1 MLFITLFLYLA
12 ATAGYI
18 SYLITL
24 KKPISLLSTSVLIV
38 SFILHA
44 AEITLRYPKLGHPPF
59 IGIETLSFLA
69 WAIVGIY
76 LLVEWRYK
84 VYVLG
89 SIVSPIAFILLLLT
103 VVVPEGEIHVPPYLR
118 SVWFPLHV
126 GFAFLGNAIFS
137 LACAAGIMYI
147 IQERQVKGHRL
158 GGTYK
163 RLPSLDVLD
172 DINEMC
178 LFIGFPLMT
187 FGIITGF
194 IWSKSA
200 WGTFWNTSPR
210 VVFSLITWLLY
221 ATLLTGRIT
230 VGWRGRRAAVYAI
243 TGFSIMIMTYFAIN
257 IIWGGHAFKSGL

>member
-1 MLFITLFLYLA
+1 MLFYITLFLYLA

-24 KKPISLLSTSVLIV
+24 KKPISLISTSILIA

-44 AEITLRYPKLGHPPF
+44 AVITLRYPELGHPPF

-103 VVVPEGEIHVPPYLR
+103 VIIPEGEIVVPSYLR

-137 LACAAGIMYI
+137 LACAAGIMYL
-147 IQERQVKGHRL
+147 IQERQVKGHHL
-158 GGTYK
+158 GCIYK

-172 DINEMC
+172 EINEMC
-178 LFIGFPLMT
+178 LFVGFPLMT

-194 IWSKSA
+194 IWSNA
-200 WGTFWNTSPR
+200 VWGTFWNLSPR
-210 VVFSLITWLLY
+210 AIFSLITWLLY
-221 ATLLTGRIT
+221 ATLLTGRLS
-230 VGWRGRRAAVYAI
+230 VGWRGRRAAVLAI
-243 TGFSIMIMTYFAIN
+243 TGFSIMIATYFVIN
-257 IIWGGHAFKSGL
+257 IIWGGHAFK